1 MRRCGTLCPVPR
13 RSDSP
18 PSLSRFWNRYVGH
31 CAGSVGRFRR
41 ITGAL
46 PAGPAR
52 TWLSEIAQRLDAE
65 LDAVR
70 RLAIVGDSI
79 EPAWFRVCEEPAKRI
94 AQRLDAART
103 AFADAVSQAAEIAEQ
118 VALDPA
124 HSDVRANLEVLSRQ
138 ASQLAVAPAPAEPE
152 PEPPRRRLL
161 RRRRERA

>member
-1 MRRCGTLCPVPR
+1 
-13 RSDSP
+13 
-18 PSLSRFWNRYVGH
+18 
-31 CAGSVGRFRR
+31 
-41 ITGAL
+41 
-46 PAGPAR
+46 
-52 TWLSEIAQRLDAE
+52 LSEIAQRLDAE